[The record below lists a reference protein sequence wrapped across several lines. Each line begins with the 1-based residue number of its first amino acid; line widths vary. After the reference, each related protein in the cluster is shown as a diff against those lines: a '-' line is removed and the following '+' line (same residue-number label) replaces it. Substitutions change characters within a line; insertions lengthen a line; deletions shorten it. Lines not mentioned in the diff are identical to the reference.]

1 MQLREAHAMSWIPIK
16 QTNTHNHQIRE
27 GFELNCGWVGVKSLK
42 ILVRIQCHVYM
53 AYLTILSILFVHV
66 SDQFPEI
73 CGRFR
78 TFWKVVGVGGWGDN
92 LHTSEH
98 TLDVLLFFSNLSS
111 LILFFRQ
118 QTNMETEKPLSSCGW
133 GGYKKRSRIGCA
145 DFLEP
150 ISSQRITGSRE
161 NSRVSLNSH
170 KFAWIFLSLT
180 WNFQWKGG
188 NCTNFR

>member
-1 MQLREAHAMSWIPIK
+1 MRFHSAHATTVAPNCYVVQHGQCNSEKLTQCPEYPLNK
-16 QTNTHNHQIRE
+16 QTNKHNYQIRE

-118 QTNMETEKPLSSCGW
+118 QTNMETEKPLSFPSCG
-133 GGYKKRSRIGCA
+133 
-145 DFLEP
+145 
-150 ISSQRITGSRE
+150 
-161 NSRVSLNSH
+161 
-170 KFAWIFLSLT
+170 
-180 WNFQWKGG
+180 
-188 NCTNFR
+188 

>member
-1 MQLREAHAMSWIPIK
+1 MAKFETDAIGAMFLSSLVQVTESISGSVVPLAMFLEK
-16 QTNTHNHQIRE
+16 V
-27 GFELNCGWVGVKSLK
+27 LNCGWVGVKSLK

-111 LILFFRQ
+111 LILFFRH
-118 QTNMETEKPLSSCGW
+118 QTNMETEKPLSSCG
-133 GGYKKRSRIGCA
+133 
-145 DFLEP
+145 
-150 ISSQRITGSRE
+150 
-161 NSRVSLNSH
+161 
-170 KFAWIFLSLT
+170 
-180 WNFQWKGG
+180 
-188 NCTNFR
+188 